1 MSLHQVNRM
10 LTFCLVLL
18 DLKLRAT
25 SKSQRVQHA
34 VPELWH
40 CLGPQRGLG
49 KTAFPKPCVA
59 CAQFSNLRTE
69 VAATKQIYKQLQ
81 IMMPRSMA
89 EWNEPTHT
97 EQNRAEQSKEE
108 FPSGWGSELIV
119 CSATLRFVASATL
132 CSSASAVAITDWS
145 LASCVVNFATH
156 CRHCHPWVPF
166 ILACTAHYLTPY
178 LCVR

>member
-40 CLGPQRGLG
+40 CLGPKRVLG

-59 CAQFSNLRTE
+59 CAQLSNLRTE

-89 EWNEPTHT
+89 EWNEPTH
-97 EQNRAEQSKEE
+97 RAKKNFRLSGVQS
-108 FPSGWGSELIV
+108 
-119 CSATLRFVASATL
+119 
-132 CSSASAVAITDWS
+132 
-145 LASCVVNFATH
+145 
-156 CRHCHPWVPF
+156 
-166 ILACTAHYLTPY
+166 
-178 LCVR
+178 